1 MSAKG
6 NTSDLTQILL
16 LTLYLCSAVFGVWGF
31 WIKSQAANFE
41 NGIRRE
47 QVNLQNMRELLASA
61 ESKDV
66 VLQHRRREESKKNA
80 SKISDVVIGIID
92 SMRNSTARPE
102 IKTANKD
109 VKNERDGI
117 KKHIYNATFE
127 ERPIRDHITF
137 IANIASRAPH
147 LGFEKVKLMNKSP
160 RSEYQDSW
168 DLQLSIVSYAG
179 DDGPRARP

>member
-6 NTSDLTQILL
+6 NNNDLTQILL

-31 WIKSQAANFE
+31 WIKSQAANYE

-61 ESKDV
+61 ESKEV
-66 VLQHRRREESKKNA
+66 VLEHRRREESKKNA

-109 VKNERDGI
+109 VKGQRDGI
-117 KKHIYNATFE
+117 KKHIYNASFE
-127 ERPIRDHITF
+127 ERPIRDHVTF
-137 IANIASRAPH
+137 IANIQARAPH
-147 LGFEKVKLMNKSP
+147 LGFEKVKMMNKSP
-160 RSEYQDSW
+160 RSEYQDVW
-168 DLQLSIVSYAG
+168 DLQMTIVSYAG
-179 DDGPRARP
+179 GEGSQNAP